1 MTDRTRIAVSRA
13 LLASAVILYLPA
25 NAIPVMTI
33 SLPGQVDDLTVLGGV
48 EELYTSG
55 LVPMAGIVF
64 LASIL
69 VPFLK
74 ILALAWLHALQ
85 GSDRQRRAR
94 LIIHGFL
101 AKVGTWAM
109 IDIFLLSVL
118 TAVGQ
123 LGVLASVQPRE
134 GAFFFCAL
142 ILSTYFSAE
151 VYKPH
156 LIWQESPAEAR

>member
-1 MTDRTRIAVSRA
+1 MTDHTRLAVSRSL
-13 LLASAVILYLPA
+13 LLAAAILYIPA

-33 SLPGQVDDLTVLGGV
+33 TLPGQVENLTVLGGV
-48 EELYTSG
+48 EELYNSG
-55 LVPMAGIVF
+55 LVPVAGIVF

-85 GSDRQRRAR
+85 GSPKHRRTRMA
-94 LIIHGFL
+94 LHGFL
-101 AKVGTWAM
+101 IKIGSWAM

-118 TAVGQ
+118 AAVGQ
-123 LGVLASVQPRE
+123 LGVLASVQPRM
-134 GAFFFCAL
+134 GAMFFCAL
-142 ILSTYFSAE
+142 IISTYFSAE

-156 LIWQESPAEAR
+156 LIWQESPSPAK